1 MIALLAFWRVR
12 RRSYAGV
19 GSGSCQPDQPH
30 RVLEKEGRGMMKRA
44 LVLLLLALPTVV
56 VASPAAAAR
65 VDVKDQYVACLSATR
80 SVQVSQLLRASSA
93 AAANLRYHA
102 LIDDDRCF
110 ARVFGNQAFRPE
122 DVAIS
127 QDMLRGK
134 LAEQALLA
142 EEAQATALQPLPLQ
156 QKRYIRN
163 WFEATGRHPAVDEMA
178 VCMADTD
185 PAGILALIHTE
196 QDGSDETAAI
206 GALSPSLTKC
216 LSAGTRLDAS
226 RHALRAA
233 LADALYQRLSN
244 PSLSLADLKGTRQ

>member
-1 MIALLAFWRVR
+1 
-12 RRSYAGV
+12 
-19 GSGSCQPDQPH
+19 
-30 RVLEKEGRGMMKRA
+30 MMKRV
-44 LVLLLLALPTVV
+44 LVLMALALPAAL

-65 VDVKDQYVACLSATR
+65 DIGDRYVLCLSETR
-80 SVQVSQLLRASSA
+80 SAQVGELLHASTA
-93 AAANLRYHA
+93 AAANLRYRA

-134 LAEQALLA
+134 LAERALLA
-142 EEAQATALQPLPLQ
+142 DLTQVSALQPLPLQ
-156 QKRYIRN
+156 QKRYIRS
-163 WFEATGRHPAVDEMA
+163 WFGATGRHPAVDEMA
-178 VCMADTD
+178 ACMADTD
-185 PAGILALIHTE
+185 PAGITALIQTD
-196 QDGSDETAAI
+196 QDSSEETAAI